1 MSQFAFL
8 QAEFPD
14 IFGHAARAETLA
26 HADPRAAAFYCRLP
40 LETAVSW
47 LYRHD
52 RTRKNPY
59 DPTLAALL
67 AEPSFQDLVGRTL
80 AVKARFVKD
89 TGNAAAH
96 GKRVSAGLAAGCLR
110 EFFHVAYWLARTYAP
125 GAKPPA
131 DATVPL
137 EAPPP

>member
-8 QAEFPD
+8 QAEFAD

-26 HADPRAAAFYCRLP
+26 HADPRGAAFYCRLA
-40 LETAVSW
+40 LETAVAW

-52 RTRKNPY
+52 RTLKDPY

-67 AEPSFQDLVGRTL
+67 AEPSFQALVGRTL
-80 AVKARFVKD
+80 AIKAHFVKD

-96 GKRVSAGLAAGCLR
+96 GKVVSAAQAAGSLR
-110 EFFHVAYWLARTYAP
+110 EFFHIAYWLRRRAGPCACAWPWLARTY
-125 GAKPPA
+125 GR
-131 DATVPL
+131 
-137 EAPPP
+137 